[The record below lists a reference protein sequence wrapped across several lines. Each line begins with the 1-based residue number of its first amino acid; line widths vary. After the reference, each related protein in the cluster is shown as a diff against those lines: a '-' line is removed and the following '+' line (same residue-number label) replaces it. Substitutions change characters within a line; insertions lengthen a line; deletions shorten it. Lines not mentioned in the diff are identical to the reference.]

1 MDEKVIA
8 ALEEARAAGESAE
21 LCLLVETHGS
31 APRKAGACLALRA
44 DGGMAGTV
52 GGGALERLV
61 LKETARCLGAGA
73 SAVRAFAMDGA
84 RSATGMVCG
93 GDARVCLLH
102 VDPAVAG
109 EGVRALAQAQG
120 GGAAWLAVDL
130 ADPEDPAAAVLARDA
145 DGALVTRP
153 FTLSAEERA
162 AAAAARAKGSAGVLI
177 AHEGFDAAAITA
189 CEKPQLLG
197 RVFVLPVVPEGR
209 VFVIGGG
216 HVGAALVPVLAGLG
230 FAVTVCD
237 SRPDVARPERFPAAE
252 RVVCAPFERLGE
264 QVRITPCDYVVVC
277 TPAHG
282 SDVAVLAQALGAR
295 ARYVGCLGSAKKTAH
310 VKRVLAERGIA
321 AEELARLHMPVG
333 VPLGDETP
341 AEIAV
346 SIAAEIIRERRG
358 YRG

>member
-8 ALEEARAAGESAE
+8 ALEEARAAGEAAE
-21 LCLLVETHGS
+21 LCLLVETRGS
-31 APRKAGACLALRA
+31 SPRKAGACLALRA
-44 DGGMAGTV
+44 DGSTAGTV

-61 LKETARCLGAGA
+61 LKEAVRCLEAGT
-73 SAVRAFAMDGA
+73 SAVRDFAMDGA

-102 VDPAVAG
+102 VDPTVAG
-109 EGVRALAQAQG
+109 EAVRALAQAQRE
-120 GGAAWLAVDL
+120 GAAWLAVDL
-130 ADPEDPAAAVLARDA
+130 ADPEDPAAAVFTRDE
-145 DGALVTRP
+145 DGASVAYP
-153 FTLSAEERA
+153 FALSAAERA
-162 AAAAARAKGSAGVLI
+162 AVAAAHAEGWTGVLV
-177 AHEGFDAAAITA
+177 AHEGFDAAAITV
-189 CEKPQLLG
+189 CEKPELLG
-197 RVFVLPVVPEGR
+197 GVFVLPVVPEGR

-237 SRPDVARPERFPAAE
+237 SRPDVARPERFPAAA

-264 QVRITPCDYVVVC
+264 HVRITPRDYVVVC

-282 SDVAVLAQALGAR
+282 SDAAVLAQALGAR

-310 VKRVLAERGIA
+310 VKQVLAGQGIA
-321 AEELARLHMPVG
+321 AEELARLHMPIG

-341 AEIAV
+341 AEIAI

-358 YRG
+358 YRA